1 MNKLTHLKRFNESE
15 ENLNIS
21 DVRQRFNESIKDW
34 YSIYSQIKKSYIGL
48 KDAVLNDVVKSK
60 EDFNDNW
67 MVYIEYEHKSFIDD
81 QVEEFENSEFTE
93 EEIRKVANQ
102 VIKDWP
108 LDI

>member
-1 MNKLTHLKRFNESE
+1 MKVKRHIKSFNEHG

-21 DVRQRFNESIKDW
+21 DVRQRFNESVKDW

-48 KDAVLNDVVKSK
+48 KDDVLNDVAKRK

-67 MVYIEYEHKSFIDD
+67 MEYIEYEHKSFIED
-81 QVEEFENSEFTE
+81 QVEKFEDNEFTE
-93 EEIRKVANQ
+93 EEVRKVANQ

>member
-1 MNKLTHLKRFNESE
+1 MKSKNNIQSFGEFK

-48 KDAVLNDVVKSK
+48 KDAVLNDVAKRK

-67 MVYIEYEHKSFIDD
+67 MGYIEYEHKSFIDD
-81 QVEEFENSEFTE
+81 QVENFENSEFTE
-93 EEIRKVANQ
+93 EEIRKVSNQ